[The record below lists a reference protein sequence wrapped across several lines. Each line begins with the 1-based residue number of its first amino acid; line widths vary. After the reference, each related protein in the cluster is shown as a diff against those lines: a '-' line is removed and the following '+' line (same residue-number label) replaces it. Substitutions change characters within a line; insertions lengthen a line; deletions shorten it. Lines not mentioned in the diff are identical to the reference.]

1 MQNLHDLQDYVDK
14 RIFNMDSNN
23 TSDSAA
29 NESHSGNEIDP
40 AWIGILEATILCLI
54 MLVAIIGN
62 FLVIAVVYRRREL
75 RRTET
80 HIFIV
85 NLSLTDIFVAL
96 LCMPFSMITAVT
108 QEWIFSN
115 ALCQLNG
122 FLNVF
127 FLLTSIL
134 TLTAISIH
142 KYIGVVQPT
151 KRKIFTRKRTLMAV
165 AWVWMQA
172 LLTALTPILGWNEYE
187 HIPGR
192 TQCSVKVPR
201 NNEVSELTNCLF
213 IIICGFV
220 IPLGIMN
227 FSYLKIFRTVKIHT
241 KRVKS
246 HSFGDDQKS
255 AFLNERRITVTL
267 FIILAA
273 FLACWSPFSVLT
285 IYATL
290 AGHEL
295 SQHFSVVAYWLGFL
309 NSAMN
314 PLIYALRTKEF
325 RQGYRQIFSM
335 LLPCCFPRVDMG
347 EGDSHI
353 AVLRGRKS
361 LKSEVMVF
369 SKRRR
374 AGTEI
379 ESHISEAKNIE
390 RNGTSKAQRRK
401 DTTTEARD
409 ESDEGRL
416 ETANEVS
423 IRNKEMSGTDDSYS
437 SAEAT
442 NGGLD
447 NSIEIQDEK
456 LVHRERKEEKEEEED
471 VHSSDSDLSLSPSR
485 ESFLL
490 PWNSIDCPFEQTF
503 PKNCKDGAKSRRK
516 SLPFLSMF
524 TEKHELKKSRT
535 RYRSKSDCSTLV
547 HMPAGSGQGC
557 SRSDVHTAKDKSNPW
572 LQENLSYLNRI
583 SPIDLE
589 IIENNY

>member
-1 MQNLHDLQDYVDK
+1 
-14 RIFNMDSNN
+14 MDSNN

-40 AWIGILEATILCLI
+40 TWIGILEATVLCLI
-54 MLVAIIGN
+54 MLVAIVGN

-108 QEWIFSN
+108 REWIFGN
-115 ALCQLNG
+115 VMCQLNG

-151 KRKIFTRKRTLMAV
+151 KRKIFTRKRTIMAV
-165 AWVWMQA
+165 AWVWVQA
-172 LLTALTPILGWNEYE
+172 LMTALTPILGWNEYE

-201 NNEVSELTNCLF
+201 DNEVGELTNCLF

-246 HSFGDDQKS
+246 HSFSDDQKS

-295 SQHFSVVAYWLGFL
+295 SQHFSVAAYWLGFL

-325 RQGYRQIFSM
+325 RQGYRQIFVI
-335 LLPCCFPRVDMG
+335 LLPCCFPRVDMT
-347 EGDSHI
+347 ENDSHI

-361 LKSEVMVF
+361 LKSEVMPF

-374 AGTEI
+374 AATEI
-379 ESHISEAKNIE
+379 ESHVSEANNLE

-401 DTTTEARD
+401 DTVTEARD
-409 ESDEGRL
+409 ESDVRKF
-416 ETANEVS
+416 ETAREIS
-423 IRNKEMSGTDDSYS
+423 GRSKEMSGINESTY

-442 NGGLD
+442 NEGLE
-447 NSIEIQDEK
+447 NSQLEIQDDM
-456 LVHRERKEEKEEEED
+456 LVPSEGKED
-471 VHSSDSDLSLSPSR
+471 VHSSGSDLSLSTTR

-490 PWNSIDCPFEQTF
+490 PWNSTDFLSEPNF
-503 PKNCKDGAKSRRK
+503 PKNFEGDAKSRRK
-516 SLPFLSMF
+516 SLPFLSMLS
-524 TEKHELKKSRT
+524 EKHESKYRT
-535 RYRSKSDCSTLV
+535 RYRSKSDCSALV
-547 HMPAGSGQGC
+547 NKPSTSRHGC
-557 SRSDVHTAKDKSNPW
+557 SFPGVDFAMEKSNPW
-572 LQENLSYLNRI
+572 LRENLSYLNRI

-589 IIENNY
+589 ILENNY

>member
-1 MQNLHDLQDYVDK
+1 
-14 RIFNMDSNN
+14 MDNNN
-23 TSDSAA
+23 TSDSAV

-40 AWIGILEATILCLI
+40 AWIGILEATVLCLI
-54 MLVAIIGN
+54 MLVAVVGN

-108 QEWIFSN
+108 GEWIFGN
-115 ALCQLNG
+115 ATCQLNG

-151 KRKIFTRKRTLMAV
+151 KRKIFTRKRTIMAV
-165 AWVWMQA
+165 AWVWVQA

-201 NNEVSELTNCLF
+201 DNEVSELTNCLF

-227 FSYLKIFRTVKIHT
+227 FSYLKIFRTVKIHS
-241 KRVKS
+241 RHVKS

-295 SQHFSVVAYWLGFL
+295 SKHFSVAAYWLGFL

-325 RQGYRQIFSM
+325 RQGYRQIFGI
-335 LLPCCFPRVDMG
+335 LFPCCFPRVDTT
-347 EGDSHI
+347 ENDSHI

-361 LKSEVMVF
+361 LKSEVMTLG
-369 SKRRR
+369 KRPR
-374 AGTEI
+374 AATEM
-379 ESHISEAKNIE
+379 ESHVSEAKNLE

-401 DTTTEARD
+401 DTVSEARD
-409 ESDEGRL
+409 ESDVTKF
-416 ETANEVS
+416 ETARES
-423 IRNKEMSGTDDSYS
+423 SGRSREMSGIHESLY

-442 NGGLD
+442 NKGLD
-447 NSIEIQDEK
+447 NNKTEIQDEMV
-456 LVHRERKEEKEEEED
+456 VHSEGKED
-471 VHSSDSDLSLSPSR
+471 VHSSGSDLSLSPTR
-485 ESFLL
+485 ERFLL
-490 PWNSIDCPFEQTF
+490 PWNSTDFVGELNF
-503 PKNCKDGAKSRRK
+503 PKKFEDVAKSRRK
-516 SLPFLSMF
+516 SLPFLSMLS
-524 TEKHELKKSRT
+524 EKHESKCRT
-535 RYRSKSDCSTLV
+535 RYRSKSDCSALV
-547 HMPAGSGQGC
+547 NMPSVSRHGC
-557 SRSDVHTAKDKSNPW
+557 SFPDVDFAKEKSNPW
-572 LQENLSYLNRI
+572 LRENLSYLNRI

-589 IIENNY
+589 ILEDNY

>member
-1 MQNLHDLQDYVDK
+1 ME
-14 RIFNMDSNN
+14 SNN
-23 TSDSAA
+23 TRDSAV
-29 NESHSGNEIDP
+29 NESHSGNETDP

-115 ALCQLNG
+115 VLCELNG

-151 KRKIFTRKRTLMAV
+151 KRKIFTRKTTLMAV
-165 AWVWMQA
+165 AWVWVQA
-172 LLTALTPILGWNEYE
+172 LMTALTPILGWNEYE

-201 NNEVSELTNCLF
+201 NNKVSELTNCLF

-220 IPLGIMN
+220 IPLGIMS

-246 HSFGDDQKS
+246 HSFGDEQKS

-290 AGHEL
+290 TGHEL
-295 SQHFSVVAYWLGFL
+295 SKHFSVVAYWLGFL

-325 RQGYRQIFSM
+325 RQGYRQIFGI
-335 LLPCCFPRVDMG
+335 LLPCCFPRADTS
-347 EGDSHI
+347 ENDSHI

-361 LKSEVMVF
+361 LKSEVMTF

-379 ESHISEAKNIE
+379 ESHVSTVKNLE
-390 RNGTSKAQRRK
+390 RNGTSKGQRRK
-401 DTTTEARD
+401 EAPV
-409 ESDEGRL
+409 ESDVGRF
-416 ETANEVS
+416 ETASEISVRS
-423 IRNKEMSGTDDSYS
+423 KEMSGIHDSDYS
-437 SAEAT
+437 VEVK
-442 NGGLD
+442 NEGLD
-447 NSIEIQDEK
+447 NSIEVQDEMH
-456 LVHRERKEEKEEEED
+456 VHSDEKED
-471 VHSSDSDLSLSPSR
+471 THSSGSDLSLSPTR
-485 ESFLL
+485 ECFLL
-490 PWNSIDCPFEQTF
+490 PWNSTDFPVGQTL
-503 PKNCKDGAKSRRK
+503 PKNVEDDGAKSRRK
-516 SLPFLSMF
+516 SLPFLSMLS
-524 TEKHELKKSRT
+524 EKHELKCRT

-547 HMPAGSGQGC
+547 NTPAGSIRGC
-557 SRSDVHTAKDKSNPW
+557 SFPDVDFAKEQSNPW
-572 LQENLSYLNRI
+572 LRENLSYLNRI

-589 IIENNY
+589 ILENNY

>member
-1 MQNLHDLQDYVDK
+1 
-14 RIFNMDSNN
+14 MDNNN
-23 TSDSAA
+23 TSDPAA
-29 NESHSGNEIDP
+29 NESQSGNEIDP
-40 AWIGILEATILCLI
+40 AWIGILEAAILFLI
-54 MLVAIIGN
+54 MLIAIIGN

-151 KRKIFTRKRTLMAV
+151 KRKIFTRKRTIMAV
-165 AWVWMQA
+165 AWVWVQA
-172 LLTALTPILGWNEYE
+172 LMTALTPILGWNEYE

-201 NNEVSELTNCLF
+201 DNEVSELTNCLF

-220 IPLGIMN
+220 IPLGIMS
-227 FSYLKIFRTVKIHT
+227 FSYLKIFQTVKIHT

-246 HSFGDDQKS
+246 HSFGDEQKS

-290 AGHEL
+290 EGHEL
-295 SQHFSVVAYWLGFL
+295 SKYFSVAAYWLGFL

-325 RQGYRQIFSM
+325 RQGYRQIFGI
-335 LLPCCFPRVDMG
+335 LLPCCFPRVDTN
-347 EGDSHI
+347 ESDSI

-361 LKSEVMVF
+361 LKSEVMTF
-369 SKRRR
+369 SRRRR

-379 ESHISEAKNIE
+379 ESHIREAKNVA
-390 RNGTSKAQRRK
+390 RNGTSKPQRRE
-401 DTTTEARD
+401 DTLSEARD
-409 ESDEGRL
+409 E
-416 ETANEVS
+416 TASEIS
-423 IRNKEMSGTDDSYS
+423 IRSKEMSGIHDIYYS
-437 SAEAT
+437 ARET
-442 NGGLD
+442 NVGLD

-456 LVHRERKEEKEEEED
+456 LVHSEVKEEG
-471 VHSSDSDLSLSPSR
+471 VHSSSSELPLSPTR
-485 ESFLL
+485 ESLL
-490 PWNSIDCPFEQTF
+490 LHWNSTDFPGEQTF
-503 PKNCKDGAKSRRK
+503 PKNFEDGAKTRRK
-516 SLPFLSMF
+516 SLSFLSMF
-524 TEKHELKKSRT
+524 REKHELKSRKL
-535 RYRSKSDCSTLV
+535 YRSKSDCSTLV
-547 HMPAGSGQGC
+547 QKPAGSGQGC
-557 SRSDVHTAKDKSNPW
+557 SWQDVDFAKQKSNPW

-589 IIENNY
+589 ILEKNC

>member
-1 MQNLHDLQDYVDK
+1 
-14 RIFNMDSNN
+14 MDNNN
-23 TSDSAA
+23 TSDSAV
-29 NESHSGNEIDP
+29 NESHSGNEIGP

-115 ALCQLNG
+115 ELCQLNG

-151 KRKIFTRKRTLMAV
+151 KRKIFTRKRMILAV
-165 AWVWMQA
+165 AWVWVQA

-187 HIPGR
+187 YIPGR

-201 NNEVSELTNCLF
+201 SNEVSELANCLF

-220 IPLGIMN
+220 IPLVIMN

-325 RQGYRQIFSM
+325 RRGYRQIFGI
-335 LLPCCFPRVDMG
+335 LLPCCFARVDIG
-347 EGDSHI
+347 ENDHSHI

-361 LKSEVMVF
+361 LKSEAFAF

-379 ESHISEAKNIE
+379 ESDVSVAKNGE
-390 RNGTSKAQRRK
+390 RNGTRKAQRRE
-401 DTTTEARD
+401 DTASEAQDKSNIVRFKTVNEISI
-409 ESDEGRL
+409 ES
-416 ETANEVS
+416 
-423 IRNKEMSGTDDSYS
+423 KEMSGIHDS
-437 SAEAT
+437 ADAT
-442 NGGLD
+442 SQGLV
-447 NSIEIQDEK
+447 NSVGIEDEK
-456 LVHRERKEEKEEEED
+456 LVHGEGKEEEEEEEEED
-471 VHSSDSDLSLSPSR
+471 VHSSGSDLSLSPTR

-490 PWNSIDCPFEQTF
+490 PWNSTDFPGEQTF
-503 PKNCKDGAKSRRK
+503 PRNFEDGAKSRRK

-524 TEKHELKKSRT
+524 SEKHELKSRT

-547 HMPAGSGQGC
+547 NMPAGSGQGC
-557 SRSDVHTAKDKSNPW
+557 SRSDVDFAKDTSNPW
-572 LQENLSYLNRI
+572 LRENLSYLKTEFRQ
-583 SPIDLE
+583 
-589 IIENNY
+589 

>member
-1 MQNLHDLQDYVDK
+1 ME
-14 RIFNMDSNN
+14 SNN
-23 TSDSAA
+23 TRDSAV
-29 NESHSGNEIDP
+29 NESHSVNETDP

-108 QEWIFSN
+108 QEWVFSK
-115 ALCQLNG
+115 ALCELNG

-151 KRKIFTRKRTLMAV
+151 KRKIFTRKTTIIAV
-165 AWVWMQA
+165 AWVWVQA
-172 LLTALTPILGWNEYE
+172 LMTALTPILGWNEYE
-187 HIPGR
+187 YIPGR

-201 NNEVSELTNCLF
+201 DNKVSELTNCLF

-246 HSFGDDQKS
+246 HSFGDEQKS

-290 AGHEL
+290 AGNEL
-295 SQHFSVVAYWLGFL
+295 SRHFSVVAYWLGFL

-325 RQGYRQIFSM
+325 RQGYRQIFGV
-335 LLPCCFPRVDMG
+335 LLPCCFPKVDTS
-347 EGDSHI
+347 ENDSHI

-361 LKSEVMVF
+361 LKSEVMTF

-379 ESHISEAKNIE
+379 ESHVSEAKNLE
-390 RNGTSKAQRRK
+390 RNGTSTALRRK
-401 DTTTEARD
+401 ETASEARD
-409 ESDEGRL
+409 ESDVGRF
-416 ETANEVS
+416 ETASEISVRS
-423 IRNKEMSGTDDSYS
+423 KEMSGIHDSYY
-437 SAEAT
+437 SAEE
-442 NGGLD
+442 NNEGLD
-447 NSIEIQDEK
+447 NSIEIQDEMH
-456 LVHRERKEEKEEEED
+456 VHSDGKED
-471 VHSSDSDLSLSPSR
+471 THSSDSDLSLSPTR

-490 PWNSIDCPFEQTF
+490 PWNSTDIPVEQTF
-503 PKNCKDGAKSRRK
+503 PENVEDFGAKSRRK
-516 SLPFLSMF
+516 SLPFLSAMLS
-524 TEKHELKKSRT
+524 EKHELKCRT

-547 HMPAGSGQGC
+547 HTPAGNRRGC
-557 SRSDVHTAKDKSNPW
+557 SIPDVDFAKEQSNPW
-572 LQENLSYLNRI
+572 LRENLSYLNRI

-589 IIENNY
+589 ILENNY

>member
-1 MQNLHDLQDYVDK
+1 VQNLHDLQDYIDK
-14 RIFNMDSNN
+14 GVVNMANNN
-23 TSDSAA
+23 TRDSAA
-29 NESHSGNEIDP
+29 NVSHSGNEIDP
-40 AWIGILEATILCLI
+40 AWIGILEATILFLV

-151 KRKIFTRKRTLMAV
+151 KRKIFTRKRTIMAV
-165 AWVWMQA
+165 AWVWVQA
-172 LLTALTPILGWNEYE
+172 LMTALTPILGWNEYE

-201 NNEVSELTNCLF
+201 NSEVSELTNCLF

-246 HSFGDDQKS
+246 HSFSDDQKS

-295 SQHFSVVAYWLGFL
+295 SKHFSVVAYWLGFL

-325 RQGYRQIFSM
+325 RQGYRQIFGI
-335 LLPCCFPRVDMG
+335 LLPRCFPRVDMS
-347 EGDSHI
+347 ENDSHI

-361 LKSEVMVF
+361 LKSEVMTF

-379 ESHISEAKNIE
+379 ESHVSEAKNLE
-390 RNGTSKAQRRK
+390 RIGTSKAQRRK
-401 DTTTEARD
+401 ETASEARD
-409 ESDEGRL
+409 ESDVGRF
-416 ETANEVS
+416 ETASGISVRSNEVS
-423 IRNKEMSGTDDSYS
+423 GIPDSYY
-437 SAEAT
+437 SAEET
-442 NGGLD
+442 NEGLD
-447 NSIEIQDEK
+447 NSIEIQDEMFG
-456 LVHRERKEEKEEEED
+456 HGEGKEEED
-471 VHSSDSDLSLSPSR
+471 AHSSGSNLSLSPTR

-490 PWNSIDCPFEQTF
+490 PWNSTDFPGEQNF
-503 PKNCKDGAKSRRK
+503 PKSFEDGAKSRRK
-516 SLPFLSMF
+516 SLSFLSMLS
-524 TEKHELKKSRT
+524 EKHELKCRT
-535 RYRSKSDCSTLV
+535 RCRSKSDCSTLV
-547 HMPAGSGQGC
+547 HMPAGSRSGC
-557 SRSDVHTAKDKSNPW
+557 SFPDVDFAKEQSNPW
-572 LQENLSYLNRI
+572 LRENLSYLNRI

-589 IIENNY
+589 ILENNY